1 MRMIPLVFAVAA
13 ALVLSGCTVAGTVA
27 SVAGSV
33 ISTTAEVTGDVIS
46 GAAHTVSGSS
56 KKDRDSD

>member
-1 MRMIPLVFAVAA
+1 MIPLIFAFGAV
-13 ALVLSGCTVAGTVA
+13 LGLSGCTVAGTLT

-46 GAAHTVSGSS
+46 GAARTVSGSS
-56 KKDRDSD
+56 KSDRDSH